1 MTNYVPSIP
10 DCERWKK
17 YVSNLAKGRKDSKLT
32 SYVKSDSPLGEIK
45 VISPVEGDLAIVK
58 TRVREYK
65 KRVKQNSNQTG
76 RSGAAVKTSA
86 KGKGKTTPRKTKGK
100 EKKSTPVKTRKT
112 KGRGKKSTPLKTK
125 SKKGGQKK
133 RK

>member
-17 YVSNLAKGRKDSKLT
+17 YVSNLAKVRKESKLN

-58 TRVREYK
+58 TRVKEYK
-65 KRVKQNSNQTG
+65 KRVKQDSNQTR

-86 KGKGKTTPRKTKGK
+86 KGKATTKKGK
-100 EKKSTPVKTRKT
+100 GKKSTPVKT
-112 KGRGKKSTPLKTK
+112 K
-125 SKKGGQKK
+125 SKKGAKNKGRKK
-133 RK
+133 KN